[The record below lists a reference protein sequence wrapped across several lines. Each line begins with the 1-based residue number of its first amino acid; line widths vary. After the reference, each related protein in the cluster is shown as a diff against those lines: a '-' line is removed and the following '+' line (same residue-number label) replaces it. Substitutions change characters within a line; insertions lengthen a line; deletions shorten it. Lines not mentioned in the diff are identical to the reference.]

1 MEIQNNG
8 LKKLEKNSKNL
19 CVSQPVLFLIESQFI
34 ENDFGHGTILFLLV
48 IWSVNRHGENSFLNA
63 LYIEYTI
70 SKVLL
75 VMKILLNTKQ
85 KNQCKPPTTT
95 KVLYLVLLHKRNL
108 GMSQS
113 VFFCFQAHNI
123 KENFG
128 CHFLVFGVSKGV
140 GTQNV
145 VPRS

>member
-1 MEIQNNG
+1 MEISNNG
-8 LKKLEKNSKNL
+8 LKNLEKNSKNL

-34 ENDFGHGTILFLLV
+34 ENDFGHGSILFLLV
-48 IWSVNRHGENSFLNA
+48 IWSVNRHRGNSILDA

-75 VMKILLNTKQ
+75 VMKIQLLNTK
-85 KNQCKPPTTT
+85 K
-95 KVLYLVLLHKRNL
+95 LVKAPNVYFISIYYNRNL

>member
-1 MEIQNNG
+1 MRHFWQFS
-8 LKKLEKNSKNL
+8 NSVMINL
-19 CVSQPVLFLIESQFI
+19 SVSQPVFFFIESQFI

-48 IWSVNRHGENSFLNA
+48 IWAVNRHRENSFLDA

-95 KVLYLVLLHKRNL
+95 KVLYLVLLHNRNL

-128 CHFLVFGVSKGV
+128 RHFRILGVSKGV

-145 VPRS
+145 VPTS

>member
-1 MEIQNNG
+1 MEISNNG
-8 LKKLEKNSKNL
+8 LKNLEKNSKNL

-48 IWSVNRHGENSFLNA
+48 IWSVNRHRGNSILDA
-63 LYIEYTI
+63 LYIEYAI

-75 VMKILLNTKQ
+75 VMKILLNTK
-85 KNQCKPPTTT
+85 K
-95 KVLYLVLLHKRNL
+95 LVKAPNVYFISIYYNRNL

>member
-1 MEIQNNG
+1 MEISNNG
-8 LKKLEKNSKNL
+8 LKNLEKNSKNL

-34 ENDFGHGTILFLLV
+34 ENDFGHGSILFLLV
-48 IWSVNRHGENSFLNA
+48 IWSVNRHRGNSILDA
-63 LYIEYTI
+63 LYIEYAI

-75 VMKILLNTKQ
+75 VMKIQLLNTK
-85 KNQCKPPTTT
+85 K
-95 KVLYLVLLHKRNL
+95 LVKAPNVYFISIYYNRNL

>member
-1 MEIQNNG
+1 MEISNNG
-8 LKKLEKNSKNL
+8 LKNLEKNSKNL

-34 ENDFGHGTILFLLV
+34 ENDFGHGSILFLLV
-48 IWSVNRHGENSFLNA
+48 IWSVNRHRGNSILDA
-63 LYIEYTI
+63 LYIEYAI

-75 VMKILLNTKQ
+75 VMKILLNTK
-85 KNQCKPPTTT
+85 K
-95 KVLYLVLLHKRNL
+95 LVKAPNVYFISIYYNRNL